1 MSDAIAM
8 SRQNA
13 RATLQ
18 SAARAKL
25 LQATATEFAARQ
37 QADIASLEMVVAFL
51 RASGSASAAEL
62 EPFALRIQ
70 YGNRCH
76 DAFFADLERIVGIDV
91 LTKAVEM
98 VDKLKNIWWE
108 GAEQQW
114 KRQHESQEM
123 DSSPAP
129 TVRRAAPTPAAAAPT
144 PAAAAAAAPADAP
157 GAAKRARPEEA
168 PAFVDPWAPT
178 RHVPEP
184 ETRDMTLKLR
194 ETVQVRVDWNGKYEL
209 IDALALV
216 DTGNLAKTLID
227 KRFAVQ
233 HKIYDPASGLGREF
247 MTMRGVTGEPVSIPV
262 VMLFLRIRGEE
273 LTVKAGVHDL
283 ENKPPFLLGM
293 DVLNPLFQRGF
304 SMGAAS
310 V

>member
-13 RATLQ
+13 QATLQ

-37 QADIASLEMVVAFL
+37 QADIASLEMVVEFL

-91 LTKAVEM
+91 LTKVVEM
-98 VDKLKNIWWE
+98 VDKLKSVWWE

-114 KRQHESQEM
+114 KRNHESQEM

-129 TVRRAAPTPAAAAPT
+129 TVHRAAPT
-144 PAAAAAAAPADAP
+144 PAAAAAAASVDAP

-184 ETRDMTLKLR
+184 ETRDMTLKHR
-194 ETVQVRVDWNGKYEL
+194 ETLQVRVAARDKYEL
-209 IDALALV
+209 IDALALL

-233 HKIYDPASGLGREF
+233 HKLFDPESGLGREF

-273 LTVKAGVHDL
+273 LNVKAGVHDL

-293 DVLNPLFQRGF
+293 DVLRPLFERGF

>member
-1 MSDAIAM
+1 M

-13 RATLQ
+13 QATLQ

-37 QADIASLEMVVAFL
+37 QADIASLEMVVEFL

-91 LTKAVEM
+91 LTKVVEM
-98 VDKLKNIWWE
+98 VDKLKSVWWD

-114 KRQHESQEM
+114 KRNHESQEM

-129 TVRRAAPTPAAAAPT
+129 TVRRAAPTPAAAA
-144 PAAAAAAAPADAP
+144 AAAPVDAP

-168 PAFVDPWAPT
+168 PAWLDPWAPT
-178 RHVPEP
+178 RHVPAP
-184 ETRDMTLKLR
+184 DTRDMTLKHR
-194 ETVQVRVDWNGKYEL
+194 EMLQVRVDWNGKYEL
-209 IDALALV
+209 IDALALL

-227 KRFAVQ
+227 KHFAVQ
-233 HKIYDPASGLGREF
+233 HKIFDPESGLRREF

-273 LTVKAGVHDL
+273 LHVKAGVHDL

-293 DVLNPLFQRGF
+293 DVLRPLFERGF

>member
-1 MSDAIAM
+1 MSNDLATLF
-8 SRQNA
+8 RQNA
-13 RATLQ
+13 RATMDGPAL
-18 SAARAKL
+18 AKL
-25 LQATATEFAARQ
+25 LQATATEFVARQ
-37 QADIASLEMVVAFL
+37 QADIASLEMIVEFL
-51 RASGSASAAEL
+51 RMSGAASAAEL

-76 DAFFADLERIVGIDV
+76 DAFFADLERVVGIDV
-91 LTKAVEM
+91 VTKAVGM
-98 VDKLKNIWWE
+98 VDHLKKKWWE

-114 KRQHESQEM
+114 KRNHESQDM

-129 TVRRAAPTPAAAAPT
+129 TVRRAAEAMVAAPAAA
-144 PAAAAAAAPADAP
+144 AP
-157 GAAKRARPEEA
+157 GAAKRARPEAA
-168 PAFVDPWAPT
+168 PTFDPWAPA
-178 RHVPEP
+178 RHVPAP

-194 ETVQVRVDWNGKYEL
+194 ETVQVRVDWNGKYEC
-209 IDALALV
+209 IDALALL

-233 HKIYDPASGLGREF
+233 HKIYDPASGVAREF
-247 MTMRGVTGEPVSIPV
+247 MTMRGVTGEPASIPV

-293 DVLNPLFQRGF
+293 DVLRPLFQRGF
-304 SMGAAS
+304 QLAAAS